1 MKFDLSLWYYKS
13 CKFMKHFKN
22 KENNT
27 DFA

>member
-22 KENNT
+22 NENDA